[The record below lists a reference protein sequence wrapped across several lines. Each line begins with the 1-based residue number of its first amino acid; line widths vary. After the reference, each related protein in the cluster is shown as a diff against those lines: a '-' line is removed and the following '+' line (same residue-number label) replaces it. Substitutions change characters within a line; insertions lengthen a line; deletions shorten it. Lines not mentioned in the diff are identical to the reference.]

1 MMASNHRR
9 ASGVAED
16 PPSAEERLE
25 HKRFEAACKETSAPE
40 LVDRSR
46 APESANER
54 VGSLT
59 AKATRS
65 ASASIAA

>member
-1 MMASNHRR
+1 MFM
-9 ASGVAED
+9 
-16 PPSAEERLE
+16 E
-25 HKRFEAACKETSAPE
+25 HKRFAAACKETSVPE

-46 APESANER
+46 APGSANER

-65 ASASIAA
+65 ARGLVAVCSFRFVACQHTGELSGWP